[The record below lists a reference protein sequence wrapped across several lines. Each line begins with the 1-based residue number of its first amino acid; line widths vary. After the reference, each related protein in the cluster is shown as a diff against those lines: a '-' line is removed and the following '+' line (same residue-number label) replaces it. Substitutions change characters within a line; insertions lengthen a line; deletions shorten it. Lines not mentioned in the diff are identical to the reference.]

1 MTPKM
6 REHQNADGDVDYN
19 PGWRCL
25 TDGQRTT
32 LRANA
37 NLRKLYPSLLRDDCW
52 SLIGAQEFL
61 DMLADYVAVSSSV
74 DFVNAL
80 GENVKFKL
88 EDPAL
93 VFTIERFSK
102 WMEGFAQYTLRF
114 REVKAFLGDAHAEIG
129 GTVADYYMPPLTYE
143 EGGLLKAFLDPL
155 LTVLEN

>member
-1 MTPKM
+1 MTPKI
-6 REHQNADGDVDYN
+6 REHQNTDGDVDYN
-19 PGWRCL
+19 PGWRCP

-93 VFTIERFSK
+93 VFTISVQVTRT
-102 WMEGFAQYTLRF
+102 GLYLR
-114 REVKAFLGDAHAEIG
+114 KKID
-129 GTVADYYMPPLTYE
+129 
-143 EGGLLKAFLDPL
+143 
-155 LTVLEN
+155 